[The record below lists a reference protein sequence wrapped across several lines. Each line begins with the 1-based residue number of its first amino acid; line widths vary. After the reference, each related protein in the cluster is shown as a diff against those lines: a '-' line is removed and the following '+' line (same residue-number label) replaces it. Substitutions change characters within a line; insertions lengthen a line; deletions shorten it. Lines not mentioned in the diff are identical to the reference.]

1 MKLRVLSP
9 ALVLFAIGS
18 IHASTI
24 YTYTNWTSAT
34 NSSGP
39 TSGSVSGTLT
49 FGSNVVDVAYTGDV
63 AGAQT
68 NGSGTNYY
76 NPASDYFNSVVS
88 NAPTSPDII
97 QLSQAFAYT
106 DTLTFS
112 QPLVNPVIDIV
123 SLGAPGNTVGY
134 NFNATPTILSQGTDD
149 WGGCNTCLSVS
160 GDTVNGNEGSGA
172 VEFVGTFSSISWTAT
187 GGEYWNGITF
197 AAPGV
202 GSSPSAVPEP
212 SSLLLLGSGIAGMIG
227 MVRRRRAV
235 NS

>member
-1 MKLRVLSP
+1 MKLRVISP
-9 ALVLFAIGS
+9 ALALFAIGS

-49 FGSNVVDVAYTGDV
+49 FGSNVVDVTYTGDV
-63 AGAQT
+63 AGAQI
-68 NGSGTNYY
+68 NGNGTNFY
-76 NPASDYFNSVVS
+76 NPAADFVSSVVS

-123 SLGAPGNTVGY
+123 SLGAGQTVGY
-134 NFNATPTILSQGTDD
+134 NFNATPIILSQGTDD
-149 WGGCNTCLSVS
+149 WGGCDTCLSIS

-187 GGEYWNGITF
+187 GGEYWNGITL

-202 GSSPSAVPEP
+202 GSSQSPVPEP
-212 SSLLLLGSGIAGMIG
+212 SSLLLLGSGIAGMVG
-227 MVRRRRAV
+227 MVRRRRAAA